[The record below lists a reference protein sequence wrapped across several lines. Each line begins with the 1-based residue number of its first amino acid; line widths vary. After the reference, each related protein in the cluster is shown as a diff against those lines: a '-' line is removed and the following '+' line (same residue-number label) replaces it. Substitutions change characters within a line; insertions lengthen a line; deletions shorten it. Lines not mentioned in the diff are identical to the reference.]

1 MNGTLIVI
9 DGLDGSGKQT
19 QARLL
24 RERLE
29 RERVPVRAISFP
41 RTGPALSGREVR
53 AGGRGF
59 RLCRQQLLCG
69 GPVRKL
75 HAVLEG

>member
-29 RERVPVRAISFP
+29 RERVPVRAPPSRP
-41 RTGPALSGREVR
+41 WHV
-53 AGGRGF
+53 
-59 RLCRQQLLCG
+59 CG
-69 GPVRKL
+69 
-75 HAVLEG
+75 